1 MMRKGKDKPSGKASP
16 ACLATFLLTGI
27 LLNGCG
33 LSEYTVSF
41 DMNGGLDDS
50 VPNQKASGKKLT
62 DFPDAVWEGYVFL
75 GWFQD
80 SGLTKR
86 GTGETRCAQI

>member
-1 MMRKGKDKPSGKASP
+1 MMRKAKVKPSGKALS
-16 ACLATFLLTGI
+16 ACLSTFLLTDI
-27 LLNGCG
+27 LLSGCG
-33 LSEYTVSF
+33 PSEHTVSF
-41 DMNGGLDDS
+41 DMNGGLDGS